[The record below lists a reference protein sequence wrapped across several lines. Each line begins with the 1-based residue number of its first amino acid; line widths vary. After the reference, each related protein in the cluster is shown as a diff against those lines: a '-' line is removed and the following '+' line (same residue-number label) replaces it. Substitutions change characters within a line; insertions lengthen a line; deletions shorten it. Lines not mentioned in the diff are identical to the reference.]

1 MSTANYDEILDK
13 AIRRVPDFP
22 KPGILF
28 YDITS
33 VLTQPAAF
41 KYCIR
46 RMVELYKNTH
56 FDAVAAVESRGFLFA
71 APFAQEM
78 DLPLVLI
85 RKKGKLPYKTIS
97 QEYDLEYGKAEI
109 QESEIQQDSCEI
121 ADYQLQETVMT
132 VQSEIGK
139 GIYDDSSSTEIADHY
154 SLAPIRFQLDSNP
167 FLDGFAAGY
176 SRGDSAARY
185 GNMHVL
191 VDGLYYFHH
200 RMRTAAD
207 PDTTIQRAEFRPFSC
222 TVHSEQ
228 RFHLGQKIG
237 IHHQGSYY
245 ESEITSAIW
254 NFRGGWVLSCAGA
267 DSRCAPHE
275 PG

>member
-1 MSTANYDEILDK
+1 MTKDELLDK

-85 RKKGKLPYKTIS
+85 RKKGKLPGEVYRCS
-97 QEYDLEYGKAEI
+97 YDLEYGSAEI
-109 QESEIQQDSCEI
+109 EAHKSDIREGKNYLIVDDLI
-121 ADYQLQETVMT
+121 ATGGTLAAARKLIEMGGGTATDVFG
-132 VQSEIGK
+132 VIGLPDLK
-139 GIYDDSSSTEIADHY
+139 YEEA
-154 SLAPIRFQLDSNP
+154 LAP
-167 FLDGFAAGY
+167 
-176 SRGDSAARY
+176 
-185 GNMHVL
+185 MKV
-191 VDGLYYFHH
+191 
-200 RMRTAAD
+200 
-207 PDTTIQRAEFRPFSC
+207 TTLI
-222 TVHSEQ
+222 
-228 RFHLGQKIG
+228 
-237 IHHQGSYY
+237 
-245 ESEITSAIW
+245 
-254 NFRGGWVLSCAGA
+254 NFNGA
-267 DSRCAPHE
+267 
-275 PG
+275 